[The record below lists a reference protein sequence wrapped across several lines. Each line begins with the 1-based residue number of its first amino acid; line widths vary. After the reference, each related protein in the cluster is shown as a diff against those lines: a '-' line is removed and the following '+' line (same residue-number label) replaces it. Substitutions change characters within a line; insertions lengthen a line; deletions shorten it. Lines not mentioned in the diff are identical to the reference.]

1 MNQWFIA
8 LGVIMKRLRICYF
21 SATGNTKRA
30 IEVIRGSCVSAGIEV
45 EALGL
50 FDPTALPI
58 PADGG
63 TETLIAFPALGFGA
77 PNMVQKRLRSLP
89 EGGGAVVRALIVCGA
104 EHKGGRIIRGWPGQ
118 ALEQVEH
125 IFNRRGYRVASTT
138 YISYPSNWV
147 QVSDPPSGAKRDE
160 LLAAGDA
167 EARKLAAAAIAGE
180 SELYRCGAFNRLW
193 SSAVNFL
200 FRNLGRRFLGKCFAA
215 DESCTGCGLCARS
228 CPARAIAMRNGGP
241 TWKAS
246 CENCNRC
253 INTCPVAAI
262 QLSGFKAV
270 LYLGLSL
277 AALAAAIAA
286 GGGFLASIFPDM
298 GRTPSAGLI
307 LAFVLAL
314 TPPIVALILG
324 PIDAL
329 VGLAG
334 RIRPV
339 GRLLSRGYT
348 SRFGRYKEPGFR
360 P

>member
-1 MNQWFIA
+1 
-8 LGVIMKRLRICYF
+8 MKRLRILFF

-50 FDPTALPI
+50 FDPAALPI
-58 PADGG
+58 SADVDA
-63 TETLIAFPALGFGA
+63 ETLIAFPALGFGA

-89 EGGGAVVRALIVCGA
+89 EGAGAVVRALIVCGA
-104 EHKGGRIIRGWPGQ
+104 EYKGGSIVRGWPGQ
-118 ALEQVEH
+118 ALEQVES
-125 IFNRRGYRVASTT
+125 ILKRRGYRVASTT
-138 YISYPSNWV
+138 YISYPSSWV
-147 QVSDPPSGAKRDE
+147 QVSDPPSGVKRDE

-167 EARKLAAAAIAGE
+167 EARKLAAAAIVGE

-200 FRNLGRRFLGKCFAA
+200 FRNIGRRFLGKCFAA
-215 DESCTGCGLCARS
+215 DESCTGCGLCAKS
-228 CPARAIAMRNGGP
+228 CPARSIVMRFGRP
-241 TWKAS
+241 AWKAS
-246 CENCNRC
+246 CEDCNRC
-253 INTCPVAAI
+253 INICPVEAI
-262 QLSGFKAV
+262 QLSGLKAV

-286 GGGFLASIFPDM
+286 GGSILASLFPDM
-298 GRTPSAGLI
+298 GRAASAGLI

-314 TPPIVALILG
+314 TPPIVAMILG

-329 VGLAG
+329 VRLAG
-334 RIRPV
+334 RMRPV

-348 SRFGRYKEPGFR
+348 SRFGRYKEQGFR